1 MSPPVCVT
9 WDRGMGTG
17 LDFLSFRKERTDLGR
32 CSVGILAEFRSPELT
47 ESQHSSSLCNP
58 STLQRDEA
66 LKAQEQ
72 WTRQR

>member
-32 CSVGILAEFRSPELT
+32 CSVGILAESRSPELT
-47 ESQHSSSLCNP
+47 ESQLSSSLCNP
-58 STLQRDEA
+58 STLWRDEA